1 MFHDL
6 KINLRM
12 YYTHT
17 IFVIITFKKVEII
30 VNNKGAPYTLRN
42 ECGYS
47 VFFLLSSI
55 VLFDMQNS
63 DLEKKNM
70 QKK

>member
-1 MFHDL
+1 MFRDL

-12 YYTHT
+12 HYIYT

-30 VNNKGAPYTLRN
+30 VNNKGAPYILRN

-63 DLEKKNM
+63 DLEKKIC
-70 QKK
+70 KKK